1 MRNKVE
7 KYNQQKHLF
16 TNGDKL
22 LLTISGGIDSMVM
35 LDVMSFF
42 PNEIGLVHCNFHL
55 RGEESNLDEA
65 LVRKI
70 AQKKKLPLYVKS
82 FDTKQFAKEN
92 KLSIQMAA
100 RELRYSYFEE
110 IAEKNGYTKI
120 LTAHHLDDHIETF
133 FIHLLRSSGLKGL
146 QGIPVRREDYIR
158 PLLGLTRGDI
168 ERYAEEHQIQY
179 REDRSNAE
187 TKYLRNQIRHQL
199 SPVLGKVDIQYR
211 QKIQKSLDYIA
222 QSNRFVEREIQ
233 SIITKKEEQKGEQ
246 KHFPISFLQT
256 HPDALLIL
264 HYWLSEK
271 GFSDDNLQNIKRNI
285 QPIKVGRFYYSK
297 NYLLVIDR
305 AYLVLSPLKEK
316 YNPPT
321 ILRSEEGEIEKPLS
335 LHWKVFSKDNTFKID
350 TDISQAFLDFDK
362 IKLPL
367 VLRLWKEGDRFQPLG
382 MKGEKKVSDFL
393 IDHKVS
399 RADKQDVFV
408 LVSGGEIIWLI
419 GYRVSDRFKITSS
432 TTKILWM
439 QKLGGE

>member
-1 MRNKVE
+1 MKNKVE

-16 TNGDKL
+16 KDEDKL

-35 LDVMSFF
+35 LDVMSYF

-65 LVRKI
+65 LVREI
-70 AQKKKLPLYVKS
+70 AYKKKLPIYVKS

-92 KLSIQMAA
+92 NLSIQLAA
-100 RELRYSYFEE
+100 RELRYNYFEE
-110 IAEKNGYTKI
+110 VARENGYTKI

-168 ERYAEEHQIQY
+168 VQYAQEHQVQY

-199 SPVLGKVDIQYR
+199 SPVLEKVDAQYR
-211 QKIQKSLDYIA
+211 QKIHKSLDYIS

-233 SIITKKEEQKGEQ
+233 KIIEKKEEGKGEQ
-246 KHFPISFLQT
+246 KHFPISFLQN

-264 HYWLSEK
+264 HYWLSDK
-271 GFSDDNLQNIKRNI
+271 GFSDDNLQNIKRNM
-285 QPIKVGRFYYSK
+285 QPIKVGRFYYSN

-305 AYLVLSPLKEK
+305 DYLVLSPLREK

-321 ILRSEEGEIEKPLS
+321 VLRSEEGEIEKPLS
-335 LHWKVFSKDNTFKID
+335 LQWKVILKDNAFKIE
-350 TDISQAFLDFDK
+350 TDLSQAFLDFDK
-362 IKLPL
+362 IKFPL
-367 VLRLWKEGDRFQPLG
+367 VLRLWKEGDRFRPLG

-393 IDHKVS
+393 IDNKVN

-408 LVSGGEIIWLI
+408 LVSGGEIVWLV
-419 GYRVSDRFKITSS
+419 GYRVSDKFKITSS

-439 QKLGGE
+439 KN